1 MTLLRPENGQDLSI
15 LVIGVSLCSYL
26 LFKKRQPKRITDPL
40 GLTLGLGVPLT
51 LAALLAQSPFFAS
64 SFTGVSV
71 AVASYF
77 GILAL
82 LVVTYRISPIHP
94 LAKYPGPL
102 PSKVSKLWAIWV
114 LWRGKQHILYRE
126 LHELYGD
133 IVRVGPNELS
143 IRHADA
149 IQPVLVLPKGP
160 FWDNRSDPPSLIA
173 TRDLAVH
180 AQKRRR
186 WNRAF
191 NSAALKDYEE
201 IIREKSKEFVE
212 SLGNRLKQEIDLN
225 EWMGYFTF
233 DFMGVMAF
241 GRDFGVVKAGSDNQG
256 LLQLIE
262 DAVLFETMI
271 AHIPW
276 AVPIFHRL
284 PFFAQAENRLVA
296 FGVSNVEHRISAGS
310 NRRDLFHFLIDEDGL
325 EPVKP
330 SKGTV
335 ISDAL
340 VSIIAGSDT
349 TATTLVAIFHY
360 LLLNPDCQARLR
372 QEIESTFSNGEDPH
386 DFTKLAHMSYLTGC
400 INEALRLLPPLPSG
414 AQKYIS
420 NVNGGFM
427 AGPYFVPQNTAVFVH
442 PFSLHRDSR
451 YFSPLPYA
459 FWPDRWIPNNERQ
472 YPAGTSEADFVL
484 NATAFIP
491 FSGGP
496 ASCAGKSLAMMELR
510 AVTCM
515 LLRYFDIEI
524 ADTGKVEGWES
535 TLRDYFT
542 LQRGPLPV
550 KLRRRS

>member
-1 MTLLRPENGQDLSI
+1 MTLMLLLDDSQELSI
-15 LVIGVSLCSYL
+15 VVIGLSFCSYL
-26 LFKKRQPKRITDPL
+26 LLKKKQPKRITDPL
-40 GLTLGLGVPLT
+40 GITLVIGGPLT
-51 LAALLAQSPFFAS
+51 LATLSYFVS
-64 SFTGVSV
+64 SFLGVFV
-71 AVASYF
+71 TVASYF
-77 GILAL
+77 GILTL
-82 LVVTYRISPIHP
+82 LAITYRTSPIHP
-94 LAKYPGPL
+94 LANYPGPAL
-102 PSKVSKLWAIWV
+102 SKVSKLWAIWV
-114 LWRGKQHILYRE
+114 LWRGKQHLVYKE

-133 IVRVGPNELS
+133 VVRVGPNELS

-149 IQPVLVLPKGP
+149 VQSTLALPKGP

-201 IIREKSKEFVE
+201 TIREKSKEFVE
-212 SLGNRLKQEIDLN
+212 SLGKRVEQEIDLN
-225 EWMGYFTF
+225 EWMSYFTF

-241 GRDFGVVKAGSDNQG
+241 GRDFGMVKGGSDNQE
-256 LLQLIE
+256 LSHLIE
-262 DAVLFETMI
+262 GAVLFETMI
-271 AHIPW
+271 AHVPW
-276 AVPIFHRL
+276 AVPIFHRF
-284 PFFAQAENRLVA
+284 PFFARAENRLVA
-296 FGVSNVEHRISAGS
+296 FGVTNVEHRISAGS

-325 EPVKP
+325 ESVKP

-349 TATTLVAIFHY
+349 TATALVAIFYY
-360 LLLNPDCQARLR
+360 LLLNPHCQTRLR
-372 QEIESTFSNGEDPH
+372 REIQSVFTNGEDPL

-400 INEALRLLPPLPSG
+400 INEALRLLPPLSSG

-420 NVNGGFM
+420 DDSSGFM

-442 PFSLHRDSR
+442 PFSLHRDAR
-451 YFSPLPYA
+451 YFSPLPEV
-459 FWPDRWIPNNERQ
+459 FWPDRWIPPSERQ
-472 YPAGTSEADFVL
+472 YPAGTSDADFIL
-484 NATAFIP
+484 NTTAFIP

-510 AVTCM
+510 AITCI
-515 LLRYFDIEI
+515 LLHYFQIEI
-524 ADTGKVEGWES
+524 ADTDKVTGWEN

-550 KLRRRS
+550 KLHWLS